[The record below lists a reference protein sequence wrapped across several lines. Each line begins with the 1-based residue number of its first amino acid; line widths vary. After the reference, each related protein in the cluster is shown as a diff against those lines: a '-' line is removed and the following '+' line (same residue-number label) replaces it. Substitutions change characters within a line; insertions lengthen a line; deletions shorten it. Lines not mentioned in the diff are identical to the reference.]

1 MPHRNVVVLTTMN
14 DINIVLPDIAYQ
26 QSYCEYIDEL
36 GEEERYPFPLDF
48 EHSDFPAMLAKIAD
62 FATGRNL
69 PEGYVPSTTYWL
81 IIDGVLAGV
90 SNLRHFLN
98 AGLQEAGGHIGLGIR
113 PSYRGQL
120 WGAYLMQQTIARA
133 RQRGI
138 EDVHI
143 HCYAD
148 NAASSATIQR
158 CGGVLLD
165 TVSLVNATV
174 ARYIVSLPR

>member
-1 MPHRNVVVLTTMN
+1 MTA
-14 DINIVLPDIAYQ
+14 IKIVLPDIAYQ

-48 EHSDFPAMLAKIAD
+48 DHSDFPAMLTKIAD
-62 FATGRNL
+62 FAAGRHL

-113 PSYRGQL
+113 PSFRGQQ
-120 WGAYLMQQTIARA
+120 WGAYLMQKTVDIARE
-133 RQRGI
+133 RGI
-138 EDVHI
+138 DDVHI

-148 NAASSATIQR
+148 NAASAATIRR
-158 CGGVLLD
+158 CGGELLD
-165 TVSLVNATV
+165 IVSLDTATV
-174 ARYIVSLPR
+174 ARYIVSQQR